1 MVWSVSLAGDEG
13 GHGCAVTVVVVPG
26 GCYAFDHVA
35 SFEDC
40 TGQVRVVAIDTGV
53 DDGDY
58 DPFSAGNSVDLLNAK
73 EAQMRRMDFN
83 ACDAYHDGRRSGHQN
98 SDTNHQNITWVF
110 PDQKL
115 MLLFNAMMFL
125 DLVKESQIS
134 TYLI

>member
-1 MVWSVSLAGDEG
+1 LAGDEG

-73 EAQMRRMDFN
+73 EAQMPLRITDRIGIGRTWTADY
-83 ACDAYHDGRRSGHQN
+83 AYYQ
-98 SDTNHQNITWVF
+98 
-110 PDQKL
+110 
-115 MLLFNAMMFL
+115 
-125 DLVKESQIS
+125 
-134 TYLI
+134 